1 MSEEVSC
8 TWSPAE
14 VCTDC
19 CDAMDSEVKTMCCG
33 CWSCVLLLLT
43 IIMIAC
49 SLETIDSTEIALH
62 YNTPQCILGTEVAT
76 EGLKGK
82 APFGEYLIWPRTTK
96 TQSETLN
103 CLSQDGV
110 VVTTQIAYQ
119 YTVDAKQLRYL
130 ILNYKTYE
138 NWQSYL
144 SVNARTGIRNAC
156 TKHTALEYQTRR
168 AAVQADM
175 LTYLKA
181 RITQG
186 KMHAIITDLQLT
198 QVDRPAAYEA
208 AVDAKENARNNIEKV
223 KNNKAQ
229 QMTQAKTNLL
239 KTQVTANKTLASART
254 AAAMTTKTAGAEA
267 SIVQGRYES
276 QAATYKKVR
285 TDRGLSSEGLLA
297 YISTRLMDELDTMT
311 IGMAEPALVAY
322 GGNLSNTARV

>member
-33 CWSCVLLLLT
+33 CWSCILLLLT

-62 YNTPQCILGTEVAT
+62 YNTPQCILGTEVVT

-82 APFGEYLIWPRTTK
+82 APFGEYLIWPKTTR
-96 TQSETLN
+96 TQSEKLN
-103 CLSQDGV
+103 CLSKDGV
-110 VVTTQIAYQ
+110 VISAQIAYQ

-130 ILNYKTYE
+130 ILNYKTYKS
-138 NWQSYL
+138 WQGFL

-229 QMTQAKTNLL
+229 QMTQANTNIL
-239 KTQVTANKTLASART
+239 KVQVAANKTLASART
-254 AAAMTTKTAGAEA
+254 AAAITTKNAEA
-267 SIVQGRYES
+267 EATVVKGRYDA

-285 TDRGLSSEGLLA
+285 VDRNLTSEGLLA
-297 YISTRLMDELDTMT
+297 YISTRLVDELEGMT
-311 IGMAEPALVAY
+311 VGMAEPANLAY
-322 GGNLSNTARV
+322 GATLNNRI